1 MALMTQAV
9 YQKLVR
15 DIDVIYEDAR
25 KALVHWDLYI
35 LNDGTFFSPSP
46 LMGEGRDGGDEK
58 RSPPTFISL
67 DFARDPE
74 PVEGLPHKGGGQLG
88 EAPVGRLFEQSR
100 AIRTGQRSRV
110 KQSHLL
116 SYPHALSGYP

>member
-46 LMGEGRDGGDEK
+46 QGGM
-58 RSPPTFISL
+58 T
-67 DFARDPE
+67 A
-74 PVEGLPHKGGGQLG
+74 
-88 EAPVGRLFEQSR
+88 
-100 AIRTGQRSRV
+100 
-110 KQSHLL
+110 KQSSQTALRVRLL
-116 SYPHALSGYP
+116 RHGQEFCLAMTVVVTLR